1 MSVVLEVFQ
10 LGVLFPAAAF
20 NHTDCIE
27 WLNPMGV
34 DMHIIR
40 DTIVMFGYGIWGSV
54 LIIGAC
60 SGVGVVVHGFIA
72 GPFSF
77 HLLLPFAVAS
87 NHTYLNEHACTRI
100 NSCTG
105 DRADDNR
112 ALGSVWS
119 RY

>member
-20 NHTDCIE
+20 NHTDCIQ

-40 DTIVMFGYGIWGSV
+40 DTIVIFGYGIWGSV

-60 SGVGVVVHGFIA
+60 SGVGVIVHGFIA
-72 GPFSF
+72 GMLVYCSF
-77 HLLLPFAVAS
+77 FLLLFASHWLKA
-87 NHTYLNEHACTRI
+87 
-100 NSCTG
+100 
-105 DRADDNR
+105 
-112 ALGSVWS
+112 
-119 RY
+119 

>member
-1 MSVVLEVFQ
+1 VVLEVFQ

-54 LIIGAC
+54 LIIGVC
-60 SGVGVVVHGFIA
+60 SGIGVVVHGFIA
-72 GPFSF
+72 GTLTFQ
-77 HLLLPFAVAS
+77 LLLRIAVAN
-87 NHTYLNEHACTRI
+87 NHNFLNVLAI
-100 NSCTG
+100 V
-105 DRADDNR
+105 
-112 ALGSVWS
+112 L
-119 RY
+119 